1 MLTERVIREAK
12 PTGKART
19 IWDNKVIGL
28 GLQITQRGRKNYV
41 IRYMVGGRRRQ
52 AILARAGEV
61 SLADIRRRAGDELVR
76 VRAGEDDPL
85 ERQRKAKEAPT
96 VADGLARFFD
106 EYAPKRIEIGR
117 LATSTLA
124 DYRWIAERYVSP
136 SLDKRKAADVTRHH
150 IEAMAAPLP
159 NAMRNKTLAFASRLF
174 SLFETWEWRPQHS
187 NPCRN
192 VERAREEPRDRTLAP
207 DELAALAKALDDA
220 EAKRPAPVAAIR
232 VAALTGLRIGEV
244 LAIQWEHVA
253 FDTGRLVLPTTK
265 TGRGVHDLPAPAL
278 EVMSALPRINPWV
291 FTVGRDA
298 PVTYRHARTVFA
310 DAAKAAGLSDVRLHD
325 LRRTVMTRAA
335 ASGIGVYVLRDLL
348 GHKTTAMADRYI
360 RALSDPVREARQ
372 RVGDEVAAMM
382 EGKSAEVVPIRN
394 ERG

>member
-1 MLTERVIREAK
+1 MLTERVVRESK

-19 IWDNKVIGL
+19 VWDNKVIGL
-28 GLQITQRGRKNYV
+28 GLQITQGGRKNYV

-61 SLADIRRRAGDELVR
+61 SLAEVRKRAGDELVR
-76 VRAGEDDPL
+76 IRAGEDDPL

-96 VADGLARFFD
+96 VAEGLARFFD

-117 LATSTLA
+117 LASSTLA
-124 DYRWIAERYVSP
+124 DYRWIADRYVSP
-136 SLDKRKAADVTRHH
+136 ALGQRKVADVTRHH
-150 IEAMAAPLP
+150 VEVMAGPLP

-187 NPCRN
+187 NPCRG
-192 VERAREEPRDRTLAP
+192 VERAREEPRDRTLSP
-207 DELAALAKALDDA
+207 VELGALAEALDEA
-220 EAKRPAPVAAIR
+220 ESKRPAPVAAIR
-232 VAALTGLRIGEV
+232 VAAMTGLRIGEV
-244 LAIQWEHVA
+244 LSIRWEHVDFA
-253 FDTGRLVLPTTK
+253 TGRLVLPTTK
-265 TGRGVHDLPAPAL
+265 TGRRIHDLPDPAL

-291 FTVGRDA
+291 FTGGRDA
-298 PVTYRHARTVFA
+298 AVTYRHVRTVFA
-310 DAAKAAGLSDVRLHD
+310 EAAMVAGLADVRLHD

-372 RVGDEVAAMM
+372 RIGDEVAAMM
-382 EGKSAEVVPIRN
+382 EGKLAEVVPLCN